1 MERFI
6 ITTTGNIEGCPIKDY
21 LGVVNSNIVI
31 GTNLFS
37 DLAASFTDIFGGN
50 SGTYQN
56 KMNLMYKSAKDGLA
70 KRAKALGA
78 NAIVGFRVDFDEI
91 SGKGKGMLM
100 ISATGTACLIE
111 NRFKNDIKEEKIVYP
126 DDLINRLKTKKDV
139 EFVKEKGINFLSQPT
154 WESIMREP
162 QLSLVETM
170 VKYYVYDGTDTKRV
184 IEYIRKIDPSLSIP
198 YLYNLFPKYKDSLV
212 LIIKNCKLFDAKS
225 ITKLIDDDLC
235 YAIKL
240 LETEK
245 DFYTCEDLKDM
256 QVLLAKLDDLPSKGK
271 ITHAKLGMFGKEQDV
286 YICPNG
292 HKNDINNKYCSKC
305 GKNIQGLTNKEEN
318 IVSEFRNK
326 VQMLSDMILGKFA

>member
-6 ITTTGNIEGCPIKDY
+6 ITTTGNIESCPIKDY

-37 DLAASFTDIFGGN
+37 DIAASFTDIFGGN

-56 KMNLMYKSAKDGLA
+56 KMDLMYKSAKDSLT
-70 KRAKALGA
+70 KKAKALGA
-78 NAIVGFRVDFDEI
+78 NAIVGFRIDFDEI

-126 DDLINRLKTKKDV
+126 DDLINKLETKKNV
-139 EFVKEKGINFLSQPT
+139 EYVKENGINFLSQPT
-154 WESIMREP
+154 WESIMRDP
-162 QLSLVETM
+162 QLSLVEKM
-170 VKYYVYDGTDTKRV
+170 LKLYYSDGTDTKRV

-198 YLYNLFPKYKDSLV
+198 YLYNLFPKYKDTLV
-212 LIIKNCKLFDAKS
+212 LVIKSCKLFDAKS
-225 ITKLIDDDLC
+225 VTKLIDDDLH

-245 DFYTCEDLKDM
+245 EFYTCEDLKDM
-256 QVLLAKLDDLPSKGK
+256 QILLAKLDDLPNKGQ
-271 ITHAKLGMFGKEQDV
+271 ITNAKLGMFGKEQDV

-305 GKNIQGLTNKEEN
+305 GENIQGITYKEEN
-318 IVSEFRNK
+318 IISEFRSK
-326 VQMLSDMILGKFA
+326 VQMLSNMILGK